1 MVHFSYF
8 GSSKGILVIL
18 EVLEYFRV
26 FFDILVILMGK
37 INIFL
42 EWAILS
48 IR

>member
-1 MVHFSYF
+1 VVYFSHF
-8 GSSKGILVIL
+8 GSSESILVIL
-18 EVLEYFRV
+18 EVLGYFRV